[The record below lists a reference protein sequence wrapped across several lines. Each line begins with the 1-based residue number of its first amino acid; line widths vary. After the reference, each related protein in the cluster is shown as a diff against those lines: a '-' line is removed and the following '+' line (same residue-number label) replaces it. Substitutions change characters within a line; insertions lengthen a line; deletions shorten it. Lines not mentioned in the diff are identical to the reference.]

1 MSNVE
6 FKYPLGA
13 KAKDAVT
20 GFPGVLIVRKE
31 NINGSISYGLQPI
44 IEKED
49 STYVPDAKII
59 DEVDVLLEGDHAR
72 YLENNKPEEVEFE
85 FECGQYVR
93 NHING
98 FEGVVQRRI
107 EWKNGCI
114 EYQVEAAAMKSELHG
129 MVFLMKNFWEQELE
143 AQEKKT
149 AKVAKKRTG
158 GPSYQETLMESI

>member
-1 MSNVE
+1 MSSVE

-59 DEVDVLLEGDHAR
+59 DEVDVVLTGPEVG
-72 YLENNKPEEVEFE
+72 KPEKVEFQ

-129 MVFLMKNFWEQELE
+129 MVFLKKNFWEQELE
-143 AQEKKT
+143 AQKKKT

-158 GPSYQETLMESI
+158 GPSYRETLMESV

>member
-1 MSNVE
+1 MSKVE

-13 KAKDAVT
+13 EAKDAVT

-31 NINGSISYGLQPI
+31 NINGSISYGLQPTI
-44 IEKED
+44 GKED

-59 DEVDVLLEGDHAR
+59 DEVDVALTGPEVG
-72 YLENNKPEEVEFE
+72 KPEKVEFK

-98 FEGVVQRRI
+98 FEGVVQQRI
-107 EWKNGCI
+107 EWKNGCV

-129 MVFLMKNFWEQELE
+129 MVFLKKNFWEQELE
-143 AQEKKT
+143 AQKKKT

-158 GPSYQETLMESI
+158 GPSYRETLVETCTQTL